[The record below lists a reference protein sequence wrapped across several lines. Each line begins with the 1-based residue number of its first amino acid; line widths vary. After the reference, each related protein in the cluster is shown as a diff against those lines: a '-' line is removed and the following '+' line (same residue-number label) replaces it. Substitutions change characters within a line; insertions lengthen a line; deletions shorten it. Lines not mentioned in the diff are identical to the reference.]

1 VRADALET
9 VRSPIRQPGGGS
21 WIDWPDKVVRTSFE
35 DASVASN
42 VACANDGPWY
52 RLEEMSTAGFATFYG
67 FFLVLA
73 LFAALEGGFSFK
85 THATGRKVLPSKSPA
100 LSKNPSRAFS
110 TSAGPDSLGAK
121 WLKILVGVQGFEPW
135 TR

>member
-1 VRADALET
+1 
-9 VRSPIRQPGGGS
+9 
-21 WIDWPDKVVRTSFE
+21 
-35 DASVASN
+35 
-42 VACANDGPWY
+42 
-52 RLEEMSTAGFATFYG
+52 MSTAGFATPWKQFVVQLGSLAAAAGSIGLIRWFEPLSRTPLSHPMWRAQMTDLGTFYG